1 MSDDDHFSLHSFDP
15 EQDNKNE
22 NEIDQFYKELS
33 LQFYGENKKKK
44 VSLLMSGSTQETSKP
59 SRETLPDVKKG
70 VMYVAPLSTRPGSP
84 RVGRIQVQ
92 KRAINQNSSSSPSKQ
107 RPLQTKKLLQLLQ
120 SPYNSKTNQKQA
132 FLKKQL
138 DMIKRI
144 QIQELKE
151 HYYK

>member
-1 MSDDDHFSLHSFDP
+1 MSDDDQFSLHSFDP
-15 EQDNKNE
+15 DQEKNIE

-33 LQFYGENKKKK
+33 LQFYGEDKKKK

-59 SRETLPDVKKG
+59 SRDTLPDVKKG
-70 VMYVAPLSTRPGSP
+70 FMYVTPLSTRPGSP

-92 KRAINQNSSSSPSKQ
+92 KRATNQNSSGSPSKLK
-107 RPLQTKKLLQLLQ
+107 PLQTKKLLELLQ
-120 SPYNSKTNQKQA
+120 SPYNSKNTQKQA
-132 FLKKQL
+132 FIKKQL
-138 DMIKRI
+138 DMIKRL